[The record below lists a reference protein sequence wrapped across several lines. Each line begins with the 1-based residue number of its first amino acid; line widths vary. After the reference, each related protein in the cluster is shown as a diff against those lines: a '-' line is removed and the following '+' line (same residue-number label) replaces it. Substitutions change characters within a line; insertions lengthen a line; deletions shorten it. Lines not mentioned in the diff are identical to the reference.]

1 MTNKRIE
8 AIAEH
13 IQRTIAVINPH
24 DDSRLYRVY
33 KEGFILGHLA
43 SIFEK
48 DPIMYREF
56 LEHCEK
62 IAQKQNKKIDKHRK

>member
-1 MTNKRIE
+1 LTNKRIE

-13 IQRTIAVINPH
+13 IQQTIAVINPH

>member
-1 MTNKRIE
+1 MSTKRVE

-24 DDSRLYRVY
+24 DDSKLYRVY
-33 KEGFILGHLA
+33 KEGFVLGHLA
-43 SIFEK
+43 SIFER

-62 IAQKQNKKIDKHRK
+62 IAQKHNKKIDTHRK

>member
-13 IQRTIAVINPH
+13 IQQTIAVINPH

>member
-1 MTNKRIE
+1 MSTKRVE

-13 IQRTIAVINPH
+13 IQQTIAVINPH
-24 DDSRLYRVY
+24 DDSKLYRVY
-33 KEGFILGHLA
+33 KEGFVLGHLA
-43 SIFEK
+43 SIFER

-62 IAQKQNKKIDKHRK
+62 IAQKHNKKIDTHRK

>member
-1 MTNKRIE
+1 LSTKRVE

-13 IQRTIAVINPH
+13 IQQTIAVINPH
-24 DDSRLYRVY
+24 DDSKLYRVY
-33 KEGFILGHLA
+33 KEGFVLGHLA
-43 SIFEK
+43 SIFER

-62 IAQKQNKKIDKHRK
+62 IAQKHNKKIDTHRK